1 MKNIYIF
8 DEYLSSKQNGVG
20 SYMRQLLNCLAG
32 LKDTR
37 LNVVYFNYDESKE
50 FCILNHN
57 GITYYCFPPLA
68 DKYFF
73 NYAPVYSS

>member
-20 SYMRQLLNCLAG
+20 SYMRQLHNCLAG
-32 LKDTR
+32 LKDIR

-50 FCILNHN
+50 FCILTDNE
-57 GITYYCFPPLA
+57 
-68 DKYFF
+68 
-73 NYAPVYSS
+73 